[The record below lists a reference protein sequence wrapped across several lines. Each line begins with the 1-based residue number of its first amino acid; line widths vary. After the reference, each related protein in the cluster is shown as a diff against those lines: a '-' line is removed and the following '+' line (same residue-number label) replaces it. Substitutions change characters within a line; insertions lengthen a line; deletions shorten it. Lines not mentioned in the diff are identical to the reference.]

1 MSMINGAA
9 HRFVL
14 AMLSLSKTLQA
25 VSRNKLHQRYAVSIL
40 RNKMSR
46 GRNDSRLCIFAA
58 HNNTKR
64 SVLWET
70 KAGLIHFLLSYRWF
84 CCFWFQFW
92 VRYWWSEFKGDL
104 TPVPNGD
111 ALLAMTP
118 AWQAT
123 QSPELD
129 FALLP
134 LSIIDTWM
142 IRRSWEISHRII
154 VLSKFYLNFIKQSRG
169 CEFNT
174 FIKPGWGFYAV
185 T

>member
-1 MSMINGAA
+1 MPMINGAA

-123 QSPELD
+123 QSSELD

-142 IRRSWEISHRII
+142 IRRS
-154 VLSKFYLNFIKQSRG
+154 
-169 CEFNT
+169 
-174 FIKPGWGFYAV
+174 
-185 T
+185 